1 MKQLLES
8 QTIIRQILRWKFHLI
23 VIGIITV
30 ALAILFSSPLFI
42 TPLFKSQAR
51 VYPINIKAFSEES
64 ESEQMLEV
72 VSSTDIKRKM
82 VEVFNLKER
91 YDIKPDDRAAQ
102 THVLRKY
109 DEYVSSSKTRY
120 ETIELQVMD
129 SDPEVAC
136 AMVDSLIAFYNA
148 KMLEMRIAKYADELL
163 GYQNDQRRK
172 QAEIDSL
179 NKQMEV
185 FRKEYGILDYN
196 SQTLQLTLGY
206 AEVLAR
212 GASRSSVDDLQKRL
226 ALLGDKGGEFLQMQ
240 TKMRDLEKQRE
251 EIGTNLEEVQSLINR
266 EENFALVVEEPFP
279 ADKKSYPTRW
289 IILLASLISV
299 EFLAVLFILLFDPKE
314 TSKS

>member
-8 QTIIRQILRWKFHLI
+8 QIVIRQILRWKFHLI
-23 VIGIITV
+23 VLGIITV
-30 ALAILFSSPLFI
+30 ALAILFSSSLFI

-91 YDIKPDDRAAQ
+91 YGIKDDNRFAQ
-102 THVLRKY
+102 TQVLRKY

-129 SDPEVAC
+129 SDPELAS

-148 KMLEMRIAKYADELL
+148 KMLEMRQAKYADELR
-163 GYQNDQRRK
+163 GYQNDLRRK

-179 NKQMEV
+179 NSQMEV
-185 FRKEYGILDYN
+185 FRKEYGILDYE

-212 GASRSSVDDLQKRL
+212 GAARSSVDDLQKRL
-226 ALLGDKGGEFLQMQ
+226 ALLGDKGGGFLLMQ
-240 TKMRDLEKQRE
+240 SKMEDLEKQRE
-251 EIGTNLEEVQSLINR
+251 EIGQNLEEVQSLVNR
-266 EENFALVVEEPFP
+266 QENFALVVEEPFP

-289 IILLASLISV
+289 IILLASLLSV
-299 EFLAVLFILLFDPKE
+299 EFLAVLLILLFDPRE

>member
-8 QTIIRQILRWKFHLI
+8 QAVIRQILRWKLHLI

-30 ALAILFSSPLFI
+30 ALAILFSSSLFI
-42 TPLFKSQAR
+42 TPLFKSKAR
-51 VYPINIKAFSEES
+51 IYPINIKAFSEES

-72 VSSTDIKRKM
+72 VSSTDLKRKM
-82 VEVFNLKER
+82 VEVFNLKKR
-91 YDIKPDDRAAQ
+91 YGISPDDRFAQ
-102 THVLRKY
+102 TNVLQKY

-129 SDPEVAC
+129 SEPEVAS
-136 AMVDSLIAFYNA
+136 AMVDSLITFYNA
-148 KMLEMRIAKYADELL
+148 KMLEMRKAKYADELL
-163 GYQNDQRRK
+163 GYQNDLRRK

-179 NKQMEV
+179 NNQMEV
-185 FRKEYGILDYN
+185 FRKEYGILDYE

-212 GASRSSVDDLQKRL
+212 GAARSSVDDLQKRL
-226 ALLGDKGGEFLQMQ
+226 ALLGDKGGEFLLMQ
-240 TKMRDLEKQRE
+240 SKMQDLEKQRE
-251 EIGTNLEEVQSLINR
+251 EIGTNLEEVQSLMNR

-299 EFLAVLFILLFDPKE
+299 EFLAVLFILLFDRRE